1 MTMYTFSQIVLNWYH
16 INGRKNL
23 PWKKDKTLYKI
34 WISEIMLQQTTV
46 ITAIPYFKKFISK
59 FPNIKSLN
67 KGNLDDILYLWSGLG
82 YYKRAENIYK
92 TAKIIQEQY
101 QEKFPTRFSDLI
113 KLPGIGK
120 STAGAILSLSLNYF
134 FPILEGNVK
143 RILTRYYGIIG
154 YSKEKKIEKELW
166 KLIESI
172 TPINNTGSFNQGIMD
187 IGALICT
194 PKNPKCNICPLNT
207 KCIAYIKKNWIKY
220 SLKKNK
226 KIKLEKKTWFIIIK
240 YKNEFWIE
248 KNTEKN
254 IWKNLFC
261 FPRFDTEM
269 QVINWLKKNKI
280 NLYQENKAI
289 KNFYH
294 QFSHFTL
301 NIVPILIKLP
311 FYKKFC
317 NIKKIGIW
325 YNPKKP
331 HKIGIPKP
339 VEKILK
345 IFE

>member
-154 YSKEKKIEKELW
+154 YSKEKK
-166 KLIESI
+166 
-172 TPINNTGSFNQGIMD
+172 
-187 IGALICT
+187 
-194 PKNPKCNICPLNT
+194 
-207 KCIAYIKKNWIKY
+207 
-220 SLKKNK
+220 
-226 KIKLEKKTWFIIIK
+226 
-240 YKNEFWIE
+240 
-248 KNTEKN
+248 
-254 IWKNLFC
+254 
-261 FPRFDTEM
+261 
-269 QVINWLKKNKI
+269 
-280 NLYQENKAI
+280 
-289 KNFYH
+289 
-294 QFSHFTL
+294 
-301 NIVPILIKLP
+301 
-311 FYKKFC
+311 
-317 NIKKIGIW
+317 
-325 YNPKKP
+325 
-331 HKIGIPKP
+331 
-339 VEKILK
+339 
-345 IFE
+345 